1 MQKHTIFDIG
11 DYFWAQ
17 LNIWG
22 KLTTVFWC
30 DSFSLVNPIYYM
42 RQSSFRENNF
52 VVILVARA
60 RNIFDAPRNTDF
72 QELAC
77 WENMKVPIL
86 GNLLP
91 CLLASQIFCQD
102 GCWVNIWSAPLVESN
117 PWFLDEKTLVLPS
130 TTCWAKLHIFICQD
144 CLLIKQIWVSFLSS
158 YYLLQNTV
166 MSNNFGLYFLA
177 NVYLPGKTAR
187 MLLYFFRSFPWL
199 SKPISKFLNI
209 FKNLPNW
216 RTDKEI
222 YKYYRTGSS
231 NN

>member
-1 MQKHTIFDIG
+1 MTISEPN
-11 DYFWAQ
+11 WTSEASLQ
-17 LNIWG
+17 LFSGVTAFHLWTRFTIWG
-22 KLTTVFWC
+22 KVPLEKIIWLSYSWPGPEIF
-30 DSFSLVNPIYYM
+30 
-42 RQSSFRENNF
+42 
-52 VVILVARA
+52 
-60 RNIFDAPRNTDF
+60 FDAPRNTDF

-77 WENMKVPIL
+77 WENTKVPIL

-177 NVYLPGKTAR
+177 NVYLPGKTAP
-187 MLLYFFRSFPWL
+187 MLLIFSGPSRDSANQFQSFWTVL
-199 SKPISKFLNI
+199 KTSQTDAQTKRLINI
-209 FKNLPNW
+209 
-216 RTDKEI
+216 T
-222 YKYYRTGSS
+222 
-231 NN
+231 